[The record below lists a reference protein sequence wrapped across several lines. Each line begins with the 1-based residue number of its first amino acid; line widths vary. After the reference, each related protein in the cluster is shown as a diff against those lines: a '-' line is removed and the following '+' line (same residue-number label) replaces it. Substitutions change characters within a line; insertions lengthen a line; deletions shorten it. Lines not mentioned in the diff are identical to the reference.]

1 MQNVVWLRAMSGER
15 GQNVNANANDSRGE
29 MERAASRGEM
39 EDAAS
44 RAEASGK
51 LARWGHLLF
60 RWRSFTPVPLLLLAL
75 PILWTTRGHASPLWL
90 AAGLLSCIAGQLW
103 RVWTIGQVP
112 DGTSGQNE
120 KLIATGLNQSGPYA
134 HSRNPLYLGNL
145 GISLGL
151 ALITHSPLL
160 VAILCAAFF
169 LQYAA
174 IISVEEA
181 FLRERFGAEYDA
193 FCARVPRFWPR
204 LSLPADSLGAAEAER
219 IAKRPWSLAR
229 AIRKEHNPAC
239 AWILLAILFV
249 ALDRLVPA
257 LRAHQA
263 IHFAS
268 KYFLF
273 LFIIAIATICL
284 WLAAKAWKHRWLSGN
299 FVADL
304 KRRARETA
312 R

>member
-1 MQNVVWLRAMSGER
+1 MSGEQPVQIGR
-15 GQNVNANANDSRGE
+15 PDAKDSRGE
-29 MERAASRGEM
+29 MEA
-39 EDAAS
+39 AAS
-44 RAEASGK
+44 RAEASGR
-51 LARWGHLLF
+51 LARWGHVLF

-75 PILWTTRGHASPLWL
+75 PILWSTRGAASPLWL
-90 AAGLLSCIAGQLW
+90 AAGLACCLAGQLW
-103 RVWTIGQVP
+103 RVWVIGQVP

-134 HSRNPLYLGNL
+134 HTRNPLYLGNL

-151 ALITHSPLL
+151 ALVSHSWLL
-160 VAILCAAFF
+160 IAILCAAFF

-181 FLRERFGAEYDA
+181 FLRERFGAGYDA

-204 LSLPADSLGAAEAER
+204 IFVSPDSRGAALAAAGAEAAQR
-219 IAKRPWSLAR
+219 SPARPWSLAR

-239 AWILLAILFV
+239 AWSLLAILFV
-249 ALDRLVPA
+249 ALDRLAPA
-257 LRAHQA
+257 LRAHRPISLRSQQLT
-263 IHFAS
+263 
-268 KYFLF
+268 FL
-273 LFIIAIATICL
+273 LFIAIANICL
-284 WLAAKAWKHRWLSGN
+284 WLAAKGWKHRWLSGN